1 MEPKSRVV
9 IKSEAER
16 LVYGEVYAPLQV
28 DTDEEAMT
36 AEEIKKMAHGFLM
49 DGFTSKIDVNHQ
61 QQESGCLIV
70 ESFLARKND
79 PDNFVEGS
87 WVLGVKVL
95 PDELWEAIQKGEL
108 NGFSFGGSAPAKETI
123 TVLVSMTRRMVGSCE
138 KSEDGGLLPPHD
150 HSIDIEFDKDGTVT
164 KGETSFDL
172 GHKHSIQRTTATE
185 KAMEHSHRL
194 ILISAEE

>member
-1 MEPKSRVV
+1 MEPKKRVV
-9 IKSEAER
+9 IKSESER

-36 AEEIKKMAHGFLM
+36 ADEIKKMAHSFMM
-49 DGFTSKIDVNHQ
+49 DGFTSKIDVQHSQ
-61 QQESGCLIV
+61 AESGCLIV

-79 PDNFVEGS
+79 PDNFIEGS

-108 NGFSFGGSAPAKETI
+108 NGFSFGGSVPNKETVTVTVSI
-123 TVLVSMTRRMVGSCE
+123 TKRMVGSCE
-138 KSEDGGLLPPHD
+138 KSEDGGLLPAHD
-150 HSIDIEFDKDGTVT
+150 HSIDIEFDSDGKVV
-164 KGETSFDL
+164 KGETSLDL
-172 GHKHSIQRTTATE
+172 GHKHPILRTTATE
-185 KAMEHSHRL
+185 ESMDHSHRL